1 MSRFTV
7 TLPSNSS
14 MNYHPNNTASNFTT
28 KLAEPIELHGNWE
41 CGLLE
46 AIYPNRVFNVADDSY
61 FFTLH
66 HADDSQT
73 KHYMA
78 VGVYTN
84 RIDITNRLRESQTAV
99 ASTLPERKVPIQFR
113 TYAQNRWAFKIMTD
127 EIKHLDF
134 SPSLAHMLGFSEY
147 QLYSGRGEHK
157 ASVSADLMGETKNIY
172 VYCDLLEHTLVG
184 DTKAPLLK
192 IVKRASS
199 ADSEIGHASF
209 NPVQYIPIQKRS
221 FDTITVHLMT
231 DTGTFMPFLSGK
243 TTLVLE
249 FRRCAHPYLL
259 I

>member
-1 MSRFTV
+1 MSRFTM
-7 TLPSNSS
+7 TLPSNAS
-14 MNYHPNNTASNFTT
+14 MNYHPNNTATSFTT

-61 FFTLH
+61 YFTLH
-66 HADDSQT
+66 HADNSQT

-78 VGVYTN
+78 LGVYTN
-84 RIDITNRLRESQTAV
+84 RIDILFRLRDSQKTV
-99 ASTLPERKVPIQFR
+99 ASTLSDVKIPVHFR
-113 TYAQNRWAFKIMTD
+113 MYAVNRWAFKIMTD
-127 EIKHLDF
+127 EIRHVDF
-134 SPSLAHMLGFSEY
+134 SPALAHMLGFSEY
-147 QLYSGRGEHK
+147 QLYSGRLEHK
-157 ASVSADLMGETKNIY
+157 ATLHADLMGETKSIY
-172 VYCDLLEHTLVG
+172 VYCDILEHTLVG

-199 ADSEIGHASF
+199 VDSEVGHASF
-209 NPVQYIPIQKRS
+209 NPVQYIPVQKKC

-231 DTGTFMPFLSGK
+231 DTGTFMSFLSGK

-249 FRRCAHPYLL
+249 FRRSAHPYLL